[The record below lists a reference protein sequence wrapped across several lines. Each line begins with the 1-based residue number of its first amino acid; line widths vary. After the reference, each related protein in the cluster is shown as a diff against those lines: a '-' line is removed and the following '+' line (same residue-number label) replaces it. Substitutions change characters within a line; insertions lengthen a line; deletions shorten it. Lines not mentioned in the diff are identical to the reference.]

1 MQRSILWPPNEL
13 LQILPPRMKHF
24 SLSYWLLFTSI
35 IANGQ
40 VFNDYDTKADWKKY
54 KTFAWLAP
62 GDSLLNRYRAD
73 KVYGGL
79 IVYAANEQ
87 LKAKGMR
94 PDSIAPDAIFVF
106 HTKVEDEVKYT
117 QSPTLSVGVA
127 VAGPGYYAGGS
138 APVAGGKVT
147 AHQYEDGEIVFEMY
161 DAQTEKLV
169 WKGGDRKNF
178 TMSEDIQAIIQTAI
192 RKIFKKFPVK
202 HKK

>member
-1 MQRSILWPPNEL
+1 MDFHLRNNGTRLAFGLILL
-13 LQILPPRMKHF
+13 AF
-24 SLSYWLLFTSI
+24 SAHS
-35 IANGQ
+35 Q
-40 VFNDYDTKADWKKY
+40 VFSDYDTKTDWKKY

-62 GDSLLNRYRAD
+62 GDSVLNRYRAD

-87 LKAKGMR
+87 LKSKGMK
-94 PDSIAPDAIFVF
+94 PDTVGPDAIFVF
-106 HTKVEDEVKYT
+106 HTQVQEEVKYS

-147 AHQYEDGEIVFEMY
+147 AHPYADGEIVFEMY
-161 DAQTEKLV
+161 DSQTGKLV

-178 TMSEDIQAIIQTAI
+178 TQKEDIQGIIQTAI
-192 RKIFKKFPVK
+192 KKIFKKFPVK
-202 HKK
+202 HKS